1 MLKLFTAV
9 SVARDTL
16 ASALTVPHGV
26 GVEQLEPE
34 PLREA
39 HEVAENEAVTDKVA
53 HFEGSGDTE
62 ELPDGV
68 ALIEAEREGK
78 GEREVQSLVLGDG
91 LALKLRVA

>member
-39 HEVAENEAVTDKVA
+39 HEVAENEAATDEVA

-68 ALIEAEREGK
+68 ALTEAEREGT
-78 GEREVQSLVLGDG
+78 GEREALSLVLGDG
-91 LALKLRVA
+91 LALELRVA